1 MNKIISDHY
10 NKLGSNYL
18 ANWKKLD
25 NGMTVIAEFEENFI
39 EKSVST
45 DCLQKKGGLKI
56 LDIGCGPGRIA
67 DFVLNKENN
76 LKYYG
81 IDISKEM
88 VNSVKN
94 RFRNNQYFIDAQVCD
109 ASEKIP
115 HESDYFD
122 IIISIRVLKYN
133 VNWKDI
139 IKNINRVLKKG
150 GYFIFTMPNKHS
162 LNYFS
167 KGEIPIYKTTISEIT
182 EILQKNGFNDI
193 GIKDSSKL
201 SDLFYSTTNNKN
213 LIKFYCYIEKLLS
226 IIFKQ
231 KYSRL
236 LYIVCR
242 KI

>member
-1 MNKIISDHY
+1 MV
-10 NKLGSNYL
+10 
-18 ANWKKLD
+18 
-25 NGMTVIAEFEENFI
+25 VIADFERKFI
-39 EKSVST
+39 ENNVRSICS
-45 DCLQKKGGLKI
+45 KKKESLKI
-56 LDIGCGPGRIA
+56 LDVGCGPGRIA
-67 DFVLNKENN
+67 DIVLTEENN

-81 IDISKEM
+81 IDISQEM
-88 VNSVKN
+88 VNSVED
-94 RFRNNQYFIDAQVCD
+94 RFKGSQYFMNARVCD
-109 ASEKIP
+109 VSEKIP
-115 HESDYFD
+115 FELNYFD
-122 IIISIRVLKYN
+122 VVISIRVLKYN

-139 IKNINRVLKKG
+139 IKNVNRVLKKG
-150 GYFIFTMPNKHS
+150 GYFIFTMLNKHS

-182 EILQKNGFNDI
+182 EILQKNGFNN
-193 GIKDSSKL
+193 IKIEDSSKL
-201 SDLFYSTTNNKN
+201 SDLFYSTTNNKI